1 MGREELMSQQRL
13 EVVDPA
19 IAPPVWAALR
29 NEAHAAAQSE
39 AALASLLAA
48 VILNH
53 KSLGGALS
61 YQLARKLGDQ
71 ELRAMS
77 IREIAEEAYA
87 SDPALVDTAEADLK
101 AVFERDPACKGY
113 VQPFLFFKGFLALQ
127 TQRVAHWLWAE
138 GRETLALYLQ
148 SRMSELFQVDIHPA
162 TQIGRG
168 VFVDHGTGI
177 VIGETAV
184 IGDDVSMLQGVTLG
198 GTGAERGDRHP
209 KIGKGVLLGAGAKV
223 LGNITIGD
231 YAKIASGSVVLK
243 PVPAGCTAAGV
254 PARLVNCPT
263 CDEPAKT
270 MDHTLAEA
278 VYDYVI

>member
-1 MGREELMSQQRL
+1 MGREEPMSQRL
-13 EVVDPA
+13 EVVDPG
-19 IAPPVWAALR
+19 IAPPVWASLR
-29 NEAHAAAQSE
+29 NEAAAVAKKES
-39 AALASLLAA
+39 ALASVVAA
-48 VILNH
+48 TILNH
-53 KSLGGALS
+53 DALGDALS

-71 ELRAMS
+71 ELRGMT
-77 IREIAEEAYA
+77 IRDICDEAYQNQPELLAIAE
-87 SDPALVDTAEADLK
+87 DDLT

-113 VQPFLFFKGFLALQ
+113 LQPFLFFKGFQALQ
-127 TQRVAHWLWAE
+127 TQRVAHWLWGQ
-138 GRETLALYLQ
+138 GRETLAFYLQ

-162 TQIGRG
+162 TRIGRG

-223 LGNITIGD
+223 LGNIAIGD

-254 PARLVNCPT
+254 PARLINCPT
-263 CDEPAKT
+263 CDEPARS

>member
-1 MGREELMSQQRL
+1 LSQRL
-13 EVVDPA
+13 EVIDPA
-19 IAPPVWAALR
+19 AAPPVWAALR
-29 NEAHAAAQSE
+29 NDAVAAARDE
-39 AALASLLAA
+39 PALASLIAT

-53 KSLGGALS
+53 KTLADALS

-71 ELRAMS
+71 EFRAMTL
-77 IREIAEEAYA
+77 REIAQDAYA
-87 SDPALVDTAEADLK
+87 SEPALVEIAEADLR

-113 VQPFLFFKGFLALQ
+113 LQPFLFFKGFLALQ
-127 TQRVAHWLWAE
+127 TQRVAHWLWKQ
-138 GRETLALYLQ
+138 GRDTLAFHMQ

-162 TQIGRG
+162 TRIGRG

-198 GTGAERGDRHP
+198 GTGAEQGDRHP
-209 KIGKGVLLGAGAKV
+209 KIGNGVLLGAGAKV
-223 LGNITIGD
+223 LGNIAIGD

-263 CDEPAKT
+263 CDEPAKS

>member
-1 MGREELMSQQRL
+1 MTQRL
-13 EVVDPA
+13 EIVDPA
-19 IAPPVWAALR
+19 TAPPVWAALR
-29 NEAHAAAQSE
+29 NEAEAAAKSE
-39 AALASLLAA
+39 SALASVLAA

-53 KSLGGALS
+53 DTLGDALS

-71 ELRAMS
+71 ELRGMT
-77 IREIAEEAYA
+77 IRDICDEAYQAHPELLAIAE
-87 SDPALVDTAEADLK
+87 DDLK

-113 VQPFLFFKGFLALQ
+113 VQPFLFFKGFQALQ
-127 TQRVAHWLWAE
+127 TQRVAHWLWSQ
-138 GRETLALYLQ
+138 GRETLAFYLQ

-162 TQIGRG
+162 TRIGRG

-209 KIGKGVLLGAGAKV
+209 KIGNGVLLGAGAKV

-243 PVPAGCTAAGV
+243 PVPAHCTAAGV
-254 PARLVNCPT
+254 PARLVNCKT
-263 CDEPAKT
+263 CEDPARR
-270 MDHTLAEA
+270 MDHTLAEID
-278 VYDYVI
+278 YDYVI

>member
-1 MGREELMSQQRL
+1 MSQQRL
-13 EVVDPA
+13 EVVDA
-19 IAPPVWAALR
+19 TSAPPVWASLR
-29 NEAHAAAQSE
+29 NEAKAAAKSE

-87 SDPALVDTAEADLK
+87 SDPSLVEIAEADLK

-127 TQRVAHWLWAE
+127 TQRVAHWLWEE
-138 GRETLALYLQ
+138 GRETMALYLQ
-148 SRMSELFQVDIHPA
+148 SRTSELFQVDIHPA
-162 TQIGRG
+162 ARIGRG
-168 VFVDHGTGI
+168 VFIDHGTGI

-184 IGDDVSMLQGVTLG
+184 IGDDVSMLHGVTLG

-209 KIGKGVLLGAGAKV
+209 KIGRGVLLAAGAKI
-223 LGNITIGD
+223 LGNIEIGD
-231 YAKIASGSVVLK
+231 YAKIAAGSVVLK

-263 CDEPAKT
+263 CEEPAKS
-270 MDHTLAEA
+270 MDHTLSQAA
-278 VYDYVI
+278 YDYVI

>member
-1 MGREELMSQQRL
+1 VSQRL
-13 EVVDPA
+13 EVIDPA
-19 IAPPVWAALR
+19 VAPPVWAALR
-29 NEAHAAAQSE
+29 NEATAAARDES
-39 AALASLLAA
+39 ALASLLAT

-53 KSLGGALS
+53 KTLADALS

-71 ELRAMS
+71 ELRAMTL
-77 IREIAEEAYA
+77 REVAQEAYA
-87 SDPALVDTAEADLK
+87 SDPALVDTCEADLR

-113 VQPFLFFKGFLALQ
+113 LQPFLFFKGFLALQ
-127 TQRVAHWLWAE
+127 TQRVSHWLWGQ
-138 GRETLALYLQ
+138 GRETLAFHLQ
-148 SRMSELFQVDIHPA
+148 SRTSELFQVDIHPA
-162 TQIGRG
+162 TRIGRG

-198 GTGAERGDRHP
+198 GTGAGRGDRHP
-209 KIGKGVLLGAGAKV
+209 KIGNGVLLGAGAKV
-223 LGNITIGD
+223 LGNILIGD

-263 CDEPAKT
+263 CNEPAKS

>member
-1 MGREELMSQQRL
+1 MIQHL
-13 EVVDPA
+13 EVVDVA
-19 IAPPVWAALR
+19 SAPPVWASLR
-29 NEAHAAAQSE
+29 NEAQHVAKAEPS
-39 AALASLLAA
+39 LASLLNA
-48 VILNH
+48 VVIRHSSIAN
-53 KSLGGALS
+53 ALS

-77 IREIAEEAYA
+77 LREVAEEAYEA
-87 SDPALVDTAEADLK
+87 DPSIVAAAEADLK

-113 VQPFLFFKGFLALQ
+113 VQPFLFFKGFLSLQ
-127 TQRVAHWLWAE
+127 AHRVSHWLWTE
-138 GRETLALYLQ
+138 GRESMAFYLQ
-148 SRMSELFQVDIHPA
+148 SRVSELFQVDIHPA
-162 TQIGRG
+162 AVIGRG
-168 VFVDHGTGI
+168 IFFDHGTGI

-184 IGDDVSMLQGVTLG
+184 LGDDVSMLHGVTLG

-223 LGNITIGD
+223 LGNITVGD
-231 YAKIASGSVVLK
+231 YAKVASGSVVLK
-243 PVPAGCTAAGV
+243 PVPPHCTAAGV

-263 CDEPAKT
+263 CEEPSKS